1 LSILLKLSILNL
13 AKLLKT
19 LIIMA
24 ITKTWQVN
32 TMERDLSDGHV
43 NKVIYRVI
51 GKDGDTEK
59 DRATGEVNFTKPESL
74 PSDFV
79 NYDKLDEATVLGWV
93 KTAIGTDGVAA
104 IEKSL
109 EDNIALIN
117 TPVTATGKPF

>member
-1 LSILLKLSILNL
+1 
-13 AKLLKT
+13 
-19 LIIMA
+19 MA

-43 NKVIYRVI
+43 NKVIYRVK
-51 GKDGDTEK
+51 GMDGETEK
-59 DRATGEVNFTKPESL
+59 DRATGEVTFTKPESL

-79 NYDKLDEATVLGWV
+79 AYDKLDEATVLGWV
-93 KTAIGTDGVAA
+93 KTAIGADNVAA
-104 IEKSL
+104 IEKTL

>member
-1 LSILLKLSILNL
+1 
-13 AKLLKT
+13 
-19 LIIMA
+19 MA

-51 GKDGDTEK
+51 GKDGETEK
-59 DRATGEVNFTKPESL
+59 DRATGEVSFTKPSSL

-79 NYDKLDEATVLGWV
+79 AYDKLDEATVLGWV
-93 KTAIGTDGVAA
+93 KTSIGADDVAA
-104 IEKSL
+104 IEKTL